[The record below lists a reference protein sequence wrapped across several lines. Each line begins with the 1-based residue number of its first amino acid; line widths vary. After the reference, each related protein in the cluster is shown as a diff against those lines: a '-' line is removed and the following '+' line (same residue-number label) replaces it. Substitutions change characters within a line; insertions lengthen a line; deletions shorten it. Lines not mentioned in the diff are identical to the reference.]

1 MFLRR
6 VGRKD
11 SDGSQRHWALCESYR
26 TERGPR
32 QRVVA
37 YLGDVAEGVRQGVE
51 DAASGLPRQKTLFE
65 HTEPEY
71 VEVDVKRVRVERA
84 RSFGGAWL
92 ALQMISELKLDTFL
106 EKSLPVGK
114 EDVAWSLMSQILAVH
129 RLLDPSSELS
139 IAEGGYEKTSLS
151 DLLGI
156 PSLSVNDDRLYRA
169 LDRLLPHKAA
179 LEEHLKER
187 AGKLFGL
194 DYELLLYDLTSTYFE
209 GACSSN
215 TQAQRGYSRDSRPDC
230 KQVTIALVVSRDG
243 FPLGYEVFA
252 GNTADVS
259 TVEDIVEMIEARYG
273 KADRIWAMDRGM
285 ASCENFEF
293 LKQEG
298 RRYILGT
305 PKSQLKSYEKELME
319 SGWDVV
325 REGVEVKKCASPD
338 GAETFILCRSAD
350 RKLKDKAIHDKF
362 AAKIEDGL
370 RKIAESCQKR
380 KQSPTV
386 VACRVGRLLGQNTR
400 AEKLFRF
407 EVTTRA
413 DGGAELIW
421 SKKEEVRAWSELS
434 EGCYMLR
441 TNVNDWSGQDL
452 WKAYIQL
459 SQAESAFR
467 ICKNDL
473 KLRPVWHQKE
483 ERVKAHILV
492 CFIAYVLFKTL
503 DLKCR
508 NAGLGDS
515 ARKILDE
522 FAAIQMVDVV
532 MPTKAGPIIRKRCVS
547 VPEPHLNV
555 LLHKLGLTLPTSVDL
570 HKV

>member
-11 SDGSQRHWALCESYR
+11 SSGNQLHWALCESYR

-37 YLGDVAEGVRQGVE
+37 YLGDVSEGLRQGAL
-51 DAASGLPRQKTLFE
+51 DAATGLPRQGDLFG
-65 HTEPEY
+65 HTTPEY
-71 VEVDVKRVRVERA
+71 VEVDVKRVRVERS
-84 RSFGGAWL
+84 RSFGGAWV
-92 ALQMISELKLDTFL
+92 ALQLVSELKLDSFL
-106 EKSLPVGK
+106 ERSLPVGK
-114 EDVAWSLMSQILAVH
+114 EDVAWSLMSQILSVH
-129 RLLDPSSELS
+129 RLLNPSSELS
-139 IAEGGYEKTSLS
+139 IAEGGYEKTALP
-151 DLLGI
+151 DLLGV
-156 PSLSVNDDRLYRA
+156 PALSVNDDRLYRA
-169 LDRLLPHKAA
+169 LDRLLPLKGP
-179 LEEHLKER
+179 LEQHLKDR
-187 AGKLFGL
+187 AGQLFGL

-209 GACSSN
+209 GACSGN
-215 TQAQRGYSRDSRPDC
+215 AQAQRGYSRDSRPDC
-230 KQVTIALVVSRDG
+230 KQVTIALVVSREG

-259 TVEDIVEMIEARYG
+259 TVEDIVQMIEARYG

-285 ASCENFEF
+285 ASSENFEF

-305 PKSQLKSYEKELME
+305 PKSQLKSYEKELMD
-319 SGWDVV
+319 SGWEVV
-325 REGVEVKKCASPD
+325 RKGIEVKKCASPD
-338 GAETFILCRSAD
+338 GSETFILCRSAE

-362 AAKIEDGL
+362 AAKIEMGL
-370 RKIAESCQKR
+370 ERIAESCHKR
-380 KQSPTV
+380 RQRPTT

-400 AEKLFRF
+400 AEPLFRF

-441 TNVNDWSGQDL
+441 TNVNDWSGEDL

-473 KLRPVWHQKE
+473 RLRPIWHQKE

-492 CFIAYVLFKTL
+492 CFLAYVLFKTL

-522 FAAIQMVDVV
+522 FAAIQMVDVL
-532 MPTKAGPIIRKRCVS
+532 MPTKAGPVIRKRCVS

-555 LLHKLGLTLPTSVDL
+555 LLHKLGFTLPVSIDL
-570 HKV
+570 LEV

>member
-6 VGRKD
+6 IGRKD
-11 SDGSQRHWALCESYR
+11 GEGNQRHWALCESYR

-37 YLGDVAEGVRQGVE
+37 YLGDVSESLRQGVE
-51 DAASGLPRQKTLFE
+51 DAASGLPRQGDLFSKS
-65 HTEPEY
+65 TPEY

-84 RSFGGAWL
+84 RSFGSAWL
-92 ALQMISELKLDTFL
+92 ALQIISDLELDIFL
-106 EKSLPVGK
+106 EKSLPAGK
-114 EDVAWSLMSQILAVH
+114 EDVAWSLMSQVLAVH
-129 RLLDPSSELS
+129 RLLAPSSELS
-139 IAEGGYEKTSLS
+139 IAEGGYEKTALPE
-151 DLLGI
+151 LLGVSA
-156 PSLSVNDDRLYRA
+156 SLVNDDRLYRA
-169 LDRLLPHKAA
+169 LDRLLPQKAA
-179 LEEHLKER
+179 LEEHLKQR
-187 AGKLFGL
+187 VGKLFGL

-285 ASCENFEF
+285 ASTENFEF

-305 PKSQLKSYEKELME
+305 PKSQLKSYEKELMD
-319 SGWDVV
+319 SGWDIV

-338 GAETFILCRSAD
+338 GSETFILCRSAD

-362 AAKIEDGL
+362 ATKIEVGL
-370 RKIAESCQKR
+370 EKIAKSCARSKR
-380 KQSPTV
+380 KVGTIERS
-386 VACRVGRLLGQNTR
+386 VGRLLGQNTR
-400 AEKLFRF
+400 AESLFS
-407 EVTTRA
+407 V
-413 DGGAELIW
+413 
-421 SKKEEVRAWSELS
+421 EVRTGKDGCAEISWKKREDVRDWSELS

-473 KLRPVWHQKE
+473 RLRPIWHQKE
-483 ERVKAHILV
+483 EWVKAHILV
-492 CFIAYVLFKTL
+492 CFLAYVLFKTL
-503 DLKCR
+503 DMKCR

-532 MPTKAGPIIRKRCVS
+532 IPTKAGPIIRKRCVS
-547 VPEPHLNV
+547 SPEPHLNV
-555 LLHKLGLTLPTSVDL
+555 LLHKLGLTLPTSIEMLEV
-570 HKV
+570 